1 MIRPFGRFLSLS
13 VLFIMSVVVLTPGA
27 GRAQEADR
35 TAILAAVQTFLDV
48 IGSRDVEAAKRVM
61 LPDGKLISNRDEDG
75 KFALRVQSHQEFF
88 DSLAKGQGKS
98 LERMWN
104 PEVKIHGS
112 IATVSTPYDFHRDGK
127 FSHCGTDV
135 FNLVK
140 TAEGWKIAGA
150 MWTIQRTGCPPSPL
164 GPPK

>member
-1 MIRPFGRFLSLS
+1 MSRSFVLLSRPVLLIVS
-13 VLFIMSVVVLTPGA
+13 VAVLTPGVI
-27 GRAQEADR
+27 RAQDADR

-48 IGSRDVEAAKRVM
+48 IGNRDAEAARRVM

-75 KFALRVQSHQEFF
+75 KLALRVQSHQEFF

-104 PEVKIHGS
+104 PEVKIYGS
-112 IATVSTPYDFHRDGK
+112 IATVSTSYDFHRDGK
-127 FSHCGTDV
+127 FSHCGIDV

>member
-1 MIRPFGRFLSLS
+1 VRRLVILFLVIAAAGS
-13 VLFIMSVVVLTPGA
+13 V
-27 GRAQEADR
+27 RAQDTSDR
-35 TAILAAVQTFLDV
+35 ALVLAAVQTFLDV
-48 IGSRDVEAAKRVM
+48 IGNRDVDAARRVM
-61 LPDGKLISNRDEDG
+61 LPEGRLISSRDEDG
-75 KFALRVQSHQEFF
+75 KLTFRPQTHQEFF
-88 DSLAKGQGKS
+88 ESLLKGQGKN

-104 PEVKIHGS
+104 PEVRIHGT

-140 TAEGWKIAGA
+140 TPEGWKIAGA
-150 MWTIQRTGCPPSPL
+150 MWTIQRTGCAPSPL